1 MSVCSVFSLQSPFAA
16 AHACQKPLTTNSTLD
31 RSNNL
36 SAGSAGNSK
45 CINNVVRVA
54 PRPKNPS
61 QSGNNSHNVRQ
72 NHFTNSGTGSYRPNL
87 FATDYFQQQQQQQQT
102 TRGNNDNGRNGG
114 TNPGMN
120 TMGSNAINFSAYQ
133 QPNYPQYAHT
143 APRNRSSSSG
153 REGGGA
159 TAVGG
164 NDAGTSP
171 RNANIAGAHKV
182 INDQSGD
189 KINSGASF
197 TDQCSGGKSLL
208 PNPFLISRA
217 GQSKGKL
224 PVSASTTGRQKQQH
238 QQPHQQQPQ
247 LEGDEGNKKFNSLK
261 SSLAGLRKTPQLYYS
276 MRIGEG
282 QAAQQQ
288 QGPQTGKSCKRH
300 QSFNQ
305 TKSDN
310 GGAFEEEQSQSQG
323 DYYYEGGE
331 QQHTLYYEEQPLYE
345 NLTDSIQIHELSAG
359 SVQLQGEQQQAT
371 LVINEQ
377 KQPKHH
383 QKPLKQIHQHRQHKP
398 HHHHH
403 HQQQQLHNGEKM
415 KKAHHKSCD
424 MIERNSIYRSD
435 SGISN
440 SSYEC
445 ITPVPAPRAAN
456 GELVAAGYEASG
468 GGGGGGTASRKSKK
482 KMPVYMNL
490 ACHLGT
496 ARETGGR
503 GGAGTDCVD
512 GGKQRP
518 SAAVNTTANT
528 NTNPAEVCVPNFNL
542 IIND

>member
-1 MSVCSVFSLQSPFAA
+1 MFSLQSPFAA

-36 SAGSAGNSK
+36 SAGSIGGGNNANK
-45 CINNVVRVA
+45 CINNIVRVA

-61 QSGNNSHNVRQ
+61 QSAGNSNVRQ
-72 NHFTNSGTGSYRPNL
+72 NHFANSASGSYRPNL
-87 FATDYFQQQQQQQQT
+87 FATDYFQQQQQQQT

-120 TMGSNAINFSAYQ
+120 TLGSNAINFSAYQ

-153 REGGGA
+153 RGGGGGGVA
-159 TAVGG
+159 G
-164 NDAGTSP
+164 NDAAAGTAP
-171 RNANIAGAHKV
+171 RIANIPGAHKV

-197 TDQCSGGKSLL
+197 MDQCSGGKSLL

-224 PVSASTTGRQKQQH
+224 PVSASTTGRQKH
-238 QQPHQQQPQ
+238 QQPQQQHPPVQ
-247 LEGDEGNKKFNSLK
+247 EEGEGNKKFNSLK

-276 MRIGEG
+276 MRLGEG
-282 QAAQQQ
+282 Q
-288 QGPQTGKSCKRH
+288 QGPQTTTTTGKSCKRH

-310 GGAFEEEQSQSQG
+310 GGAFEEEQQQPSQG

-331 QQHTLYYEEQPLYE
+331 QQHSLYYEEQPLYE

-359 SVQLQGEQQQAT
+359 SVQVQGDQQPAT
-371 LVINEQ
+371 LVINDQ
-377 KQPKHH
+377 KQQQQQPKHH
-383 QKPLKQIHQHRQHKP
+383 QKPLKQIHR

-403 HQQQQLHNGEKM
+403 HQHHQNGEKM

-456 GELVAAGYEASG
+456 GELVAAVAGTAAGYEAT
-468 GGGGGGTASRKSKK
+468 GGGGGTASRKSKK

-490 ACHLGT
+490 ACHLGA
-496 ARETGGR
+496 ARETGG
-503 GGAGTDCVD
+503 GTDCVD

-528 NTNPAEVCVPNFNL
+528 NPAEVCVPNFNL